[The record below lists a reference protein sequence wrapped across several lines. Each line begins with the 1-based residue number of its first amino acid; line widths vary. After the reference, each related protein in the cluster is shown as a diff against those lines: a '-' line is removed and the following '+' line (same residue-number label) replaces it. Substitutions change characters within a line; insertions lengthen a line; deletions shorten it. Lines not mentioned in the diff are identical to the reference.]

1 MDEIWKCVEG
11 FEAYE
16 VSSLG
21 KVRRDGNTRRGGKNH
36 KGYEMVDLWKNGI
49 QTSKAVHRIVAET
62 FIPNE
67 ANKPCVDHVNRDIL
81 DNRVENLRW
90 VTYSENNLNKTLR
103 ESDTYGI
110 TWNKKQLLYHV
121 RVRENNKQKYIGRTK
136 TLEDAKIMRDNY
148 ALES

>member
-21 KVRRDGNTRRGGKNH
+21 KVRRDGNIRRGGKNR

-67 ANKPCVDHVNRDIL
+67 HSKPCVDHISRDIL

-90 VTYSENNLNKTLR
+90 VTYSENNLNKTLHD
-103 ESDTYGI
+103 SDTYGI
-110 TWNKKQLLYHV
+110 SWNKEQLMYHV
-121 RVRENNKQKYIGRTK
+121 RIRQNNKQTYIGRTK
-136 TLEDAKIMRDNY
+136 TVEDAKSLRDKY
-148 ALES
+148 MLLV